1 MNYRIRYSDEAR
13 RILPRLPGRYRQR
26 ARRAIESLAGN
37 PRPAGAEELRGLS
50 GVFRVWL
57 NGWRIIYQVIEDDAV
72 LLIIGIRYKT
82 GPETYDNLELD

>member
-1 MNYRIRYSDEAR
+1 MDSATSTRSISPAREAR
-13 RILPRLPGRYRQR
+13 
-26 ARRAIESLAGN
+26 IESLADN

-57 NGWRIIYQVIEDDAV
+57 NGWRIIYQVIEDDSV
-72 LLIIGIRYKT
+72 LLIVGIRYKT

>member
-1 MNYRIRYSDEAR
+1 M
-13 RILPRLPGRYRQR
+13 LPRVPGRYRQR